1 MGQDSIVIVG
11 GGLAAATTVNELRE
25 QGHTGT
31 ITLIGQEQELPY
43 ERPPL
48 SKGYL
53 QGNDKLEDFTV
64 KPAQWYQEH
73 NVQLHLGVRAEKIDR
88 ENQQVSLSD
97 GSTVDYDQLVL
108 ATGARPNL
116 GGKKPLKGH
125 DLPGVHLLR
134 TVEQAQALRETL
146 SEDTQLAVIGSGW
159 IGMEVAASARSRGA
173 RVTVYSPDEVP
184 LAKVFGDRFGHHLL
198 ELHQRN
204 GVDVRTST
212 RVDAIQETDGH
223 LEVVSSAGTS
233 RADVVLLA
241 IGAVPNIEL
250 AQEAGLKTERGVV
263 VDASLRSSDPKI
275 LAIGDIA
282 EAFNTS
288 LRRQLRV
295 EHLDNAIR
303 QGKLAAATLL
313 GRDQNYD
320 WAPYFFTDQFDLGM
334 EYVGYSAPEDIS
346 VVRGDTETG
355 EFIVFWLSESKITAA
370 MNVNIWDVNDTL
382 RGLLGQSID
391 QERLTDQSVDLAE
404 L

>member
-25 QGHTGT
+25 QGHTGA

-88 ENQQVSLSD
+88 ENQQVTLSD
-97 GSTVDYDQLVL
+97 GNTVDYDQLVL

-116 GGKKPLKGH
+116 GGKQPFEGH

-134 TVEQAQALRETL
+134 TVEQARALRETL

-159 IGMEVAASARSRGA
+159 IGMDVAASARSRGA

-212 RVDAIQETDGH
+212 RVDSIQETDGH

-250 AQEAGLKTERGVV
+250 AQEAGLKTERGVI

-295 EHLDNAIR
+295 EHWDNAIR

-313 GRDQNYD
+313 GQDQSYD

-355 EFIVFWLSESKITAA
+355 EFIVFWLSEGKVTAA

-382 RGLLGQSID
+382 RGVLGKSID

>member
-25 QGHTGT
+25 QGHTGA

-64 KPAQWYQEH
+64 NPASWYQEH

-88 ENQQVSLSD
+88 ENQQVTLSD
-97 GSTVDYDQLVL
+97 GNTVDYDQLVL

-116 GGKKPLKGH
+116 GGKQPFEGH

-134 TVEQAQALRETL
+134 TVEQARALRETL

-212 RVDAIQETDGH
+212 RVDSIQETDGH

-250 AQEAGLKTERGVV
+250 AQEAGLKTERGVI

-295 EHLDNAIR
+295 EHWDNAIR

-313 GRDQNYD
+313 GQDQSYD

-355 EFIVFWLSESKITAA
+355 EFIVFWLSEGKVTAA

-382 RGLLGQSID
+382 RGVLGKSID